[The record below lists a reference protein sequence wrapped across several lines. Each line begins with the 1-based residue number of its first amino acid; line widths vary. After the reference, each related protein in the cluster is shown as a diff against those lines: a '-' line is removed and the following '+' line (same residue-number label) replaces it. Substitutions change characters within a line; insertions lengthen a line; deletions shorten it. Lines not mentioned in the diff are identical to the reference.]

1 LQVGSMPVHQPED
14 VIDASFFISAGD
26 SVPITVMRGSDKLTV
41 NVQAASTKPEAM
53 ALGPSKKSAVPLRL
67 EPPPK

>member
-1 LQVGSMPVHQPED
+1 
-14 VIDASFFISAGD
+14 
-26 SVPITVMRGSDKLTV
+26 VPITVMRGSDKLTV